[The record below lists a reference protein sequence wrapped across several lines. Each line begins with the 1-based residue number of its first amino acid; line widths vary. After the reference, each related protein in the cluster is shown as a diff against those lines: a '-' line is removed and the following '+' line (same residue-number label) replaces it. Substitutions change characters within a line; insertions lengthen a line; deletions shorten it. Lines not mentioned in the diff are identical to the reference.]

1 MESVKCVIVGDGAV
15 GKTCLLVSYTT
26 NAFPGD
32 YIATGFDNF
41 SANIM
46 VDGKPYNVGLWDTTG
61 RDDYDR
67 LRPLSYPQTTVFV
80 ICFSLVSPVSFQRVK
95 EKWVPE
101 IKQHCPDVPYVL
113 AGLKLDLRDDA
124 DTVQKFASQQL
135 KPISTEEGKA
145 MANEIGSFDY
155 VECSSLL
162 QKNLKF
168 LFDQAIRAH
177 EGGSNNNV
185 QSKEDGGEKEHGCLI
200 A

>member
-1 MESVKCVIVGDGAV
+1 MQTIKCVVVGDDV
-15 GKTCLLVSYTT
+15 GKTSLLMTYTT
-26 NAFPGD
+26 NSFPE
-32 YIATGFDNF
+32 YYFTGFDNY
-41 SANIM
+41 SAN
-46 VDGKPYNVGLWDTTG
+46 VVLDEKKYYNLGMWDTTG
-61 RDDYDR
+61 RDDYDKY
-67 LRPLSYPQTTVFV
+67 RPLSYPQTNVFV